1 MLKLIFSPRATGAPD
16 SSGWRQAV
24 DRLLDGEGN
33 LLQPLPR
40 PHDPY
45 TAPPPLPETPLR
57 SAVARWA
64 PPSRHVTVLVHGFE
78 FNPVPD
84 ENPAPA
90 DNPFNRVYA
99 LPNAEFPGHPG
110 ESWFHIAD
118 EPTSVAFAW
127 KSTGSFLEYADAC
140 WAEFY
145 AYALCDLAPLA
156 ARALAAV
163 LAACAGAGLTVDILA
178 HSLGSRTSVKA
189 LGLLA
194 ATQRAAVRRCLF
206 MEGAEYC
213 VDARDVAGRVGTEF
227 TSIGNRADPVLAQLA
242 GSFGDPQRLPNSIP
256 SMVVGRSGV
265 DRLTNWLDIELDPAD
280 PARLAAFRSFFG
292 ARGLSPTGAPFQDRG
307 QHWSCYLWPE
317 NQKMLRRM
325 LYEPG
330 YSIAALRSAGVPEGV
345 QDEIPGRFANVPIPG
360 LLATCLERQAATQVE
375 AGHSP
380 DGPAMA

>member
-16 SSGWRQAV
+16 SAGWRQAV
-24 DRLLDGEGN
+24 DRLLDGAGT

-45 TAPPPLPETPLR
+45 TAPAPLPEAPLR
-57 SAVARWA
+57 DAIARWA

-84 ENPAPA
+84 ENPAPS

-118 EPTSVAFAW
+118 EPSSIAFAW
-127 KSTGSFLEYADAC
+127 KSTGGLLDVANAC
-140 WAEFY
+140 WTEFY

-163 LAACAGAGLTVDILA
+163 LAACHAAGLTVDILA
-178 HSLGSRTSVKA
+178 HSLGSRASVKA

-194 ATQRAAVRRCLF
+194 PTQRTAVRRCVLL
-206 MEGAEYC
+206 EGAEYC
-213 VDARDVAGRVGTEF
+213 VDARDVAGRVDTEF
-227 TSIGNRADPVLAQLA
+227 VSICNRADPVLADLA
-242 GSFGDPQRLPNSIP
+242 GDFGDPQRLPNSVP
-256 SMVVGRSGV
+256 SMVVGYNGL
-265 DRLTNWLDIELDPAD
+265 DRLPNWLDIELDPAD
-280 PARLAAFRSFFG
+280 AARRSAFTQFFA
-292 ARGLSPTGAPFQDRG
+292 ARGLSPSGAPFQGRG
-307 QHWSCYLWPE
+307 QHWSCYLWPD
-317 NQKMLRRM
+317 NQKLLRRL

-345 QDEIPGRFANVPIPG
+345 QYAVPGRFDNVPVPG
-360 LLATCLERQAATQVE
+360 LLPTCLQRQAAAQVE
-375 AGHSP
+375 AGHA
-380 DGPAMA
+380 DGVTA